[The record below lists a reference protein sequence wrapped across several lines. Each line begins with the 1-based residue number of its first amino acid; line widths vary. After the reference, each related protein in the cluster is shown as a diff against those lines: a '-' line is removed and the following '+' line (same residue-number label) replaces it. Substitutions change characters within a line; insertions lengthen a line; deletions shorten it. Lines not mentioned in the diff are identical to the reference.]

1 MIFFNEAWEAKPPN
15 GEVFK
20 RYIMSEWRDIG
31 VEWLDVWL
39 EEESRGR
46 QTVPK
51 LVKPVMPG
59 DLS

>member
-1 MIFFNEAWEAKPPN
+1 MGKYSKDISC
-15 GEVFK
+15 
-20 RYIMSEWRDIG
+20 RSDIG
-31 VEWLDVWL
+31 VEWLGVWL